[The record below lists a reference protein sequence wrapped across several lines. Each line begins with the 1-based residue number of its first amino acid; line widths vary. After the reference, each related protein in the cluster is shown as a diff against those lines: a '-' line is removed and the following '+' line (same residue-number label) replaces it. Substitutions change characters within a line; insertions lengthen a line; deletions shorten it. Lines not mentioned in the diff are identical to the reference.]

1 MEPTAP
7 LTAHRSSK
15 ITTAVVVTAIVIGVM
30 LRAIEMSHGRPLWLD
45 EAMLSLN
52 IASKSFG
59 QLVRPLDYDQSAPLL
74 YLWLERLVVS
84 IAGVSERSL
93 RAIPFVAGVLLVPGT
108 WLVMRRLVG
117 ATAAALATVLVAL
130 SVTLISFSAEAKQYG
145 TDPLATLIA
154 LWFTARV
161 MASPSDNRR
170 WMELGLAGVGTLLLS
185 QPAVF
190 VLGGVVL
197 ALAVAARA
205 RNANSLRNLAAVT
218 AVWACVFA
226 ILYVTVY
233 RATAQN
239 GYMRHFWEG
248 TFLTPTAPDFLER
261 LELFTIAAF
270 STPFLTGS
278 ALGNGV
284 AIALVWLLAVVLLWR
299 RSHALATL
307 LAAPLIL
314 AAGACAVGS
323 YAVMDR
329 LFLFAAPL
337 TLTAVAVVV
346 AELTERVHVERRTY
360 ALLATCA
367 AIAAIVAPTLIRRIR
382 QPVFYAVGKQI
393 IADIDSM
400 SKGDAVY
407 VAARSFPLWI
417 YYTTDW
423 TAPDVDRLK
432 WAASIGGA
440 GAPAHNNAPSRGG
453 RVQAYEA
460 TRLARRYRGRMEIVG
475 LPTGRQYVSSTRS
488 LDPSIPASEQAIPAQ
503 SDSGWARLEV
513 SRMAAVARPRLWV
526 FGSHMFALDSAEP
539 ELVAELQAR
548 RVNLLMERRQ
558 GTTVGYQV
566 EFPAEP

>member
-7 LTAHRSSK
+7 VTEQRPSK

-30 LRAIEMSHGRPLWLD
+30 LRAIELSHGRPLWLD
-45 EAMLSLN
+45 EALLSLN

-59 QLVRPLDYDQSAPLL
+59 QLVRPLDYDQSAPWL
-74 YLWLERLVVS
+74 YLWLERLVVTV
-84 IAGVSERSL
+84 AGVSERSL
-93 RAIPFVAGVLLVPGT
+93 RTIPFVAGVLLVPGT

-130 SVTLISFSAEAKQYG
+130 SLTLISFSAEAKQYG
-145 TDPLATLIA
+145 ADPLATLIA

-270 STPFLTGS
+270 SAPFLTGS

-323 YAVMDR
+323 YAVIDR

-337 TLTAVAVVV
+337 TLTALAVVV
-346 AELTERVHVERRTY
+346 AELTERVPVEGRAY
-360 ALLATCA
+360 AQLATCA
-367 AIAAIVAPTLIRRIR
+367 AMAAIVAPTLIRRVR

-460 TRLARRYRGRMEIVG
+460 TRLARQYRGRMEIVG

-488 LDPSIPASEQAIPAQ
+488 LDPSIPAAEQAIPARP
-503 SDSGWARLEV
+503 DSGWARLEV

>member
-1 MEPTAP
+1 
-7 LTAHRSSK
+7 
-15 ITTAVVVTAIVIGVM
+15 
-30 LRAIEMSHGRPLWLD
+30 
-45 EAMLSLN
+45 
-52 IASKSFG
+52 
-59 QLVRPLDYDQSAPLL
+59 
-74 YLWLERLVVS
+74 
-84 IAGVSERSL
+84 
-93 RAIPFVAGVLLVPGT
+93 
-108 WLVMRRLVG
+108 MRRLVG

-154 LWFTARV
+154 LWFAARV

-270 STPFLTGS
+270 SAPFLTGS

>member
-248 TFLTPTAPDFLER
+248 TFLSPYAPDFLGR
-261 LELFTIAAF
+261 LELFTFAAF
-270 STPFLTGS
+270 TAPFLSGA

-382 QPVFYAVGKQI
+382 QPVFYAVGTQI

>member
-1 MEPTAP
+1 
-7 LTAHRSSK
+7 
-15 ITTAVVVTAIVIGVM
+15 
-30 LRAIEMSHGRPLWLD
+30 
-45 EAMLSLN
+45 
-52 IASKSFG
+52 
-59 QLVRPLDYDQSAPLL
+59 
-74 YLWLERLVVS
+74 
-84 IAGVSERSL
+84 
-93 RAIPFVAGVLLVPGT
+93 
-108 WLVMRRLVG
+108 
-117 ATAAALATVLVAL
+117 
-130 SVTLISFSAEAKQYG
+130 
-145 TDPLATLIA
+145 
-154 LWFTARV
+154 
-161 MASPSDNRR
+161 
-170 WMELGLAGVGTLLLS
+170 
-185 QPAVF
+185 
-190 VLGGVVL
+190 
-197 ALAVAARA
+197 
-205 RNANSLRNLAAVT
+205 
-218 AVWACVFA
+218 
-226 ILYVTVY
+226 
-233 RATAQN
+233 
-239 GYMRHFWEG
+239 
-248 TFLTPTAPDFLER
+248 
-261 LELFTIAAF
+261 
-270 STPFLTGS
+270 
-278 ALGNGV
+278 
-284 AIALVWLLAVVLLWR
+284 
-299 RSHALATL
+299 
-307 LAAPLIL
+307 
-314 AAGACAVGS
+314 
-323 YAVMDR
+323 
-329 LFLFAAPL
+329 
-337 TLTAVAVVV
+337 
-346 AELTERVHVERRTY
+346 VHVERRTY